1 MINQRFSKQVIIEV
15 SICHFA
21 YEFEKHDVA
30 TYQHGEIHESTF
42 QTIEANIGKGNNVK
56 VMVTLCK
63 LLIFYY
69 NYYKKF
75 WTLQKRL
82 QEKSCQEKKIIKIN
96 K

>member
-56 VMVTLCK
+56 VMVTFL
-63 LLIFYY
+63 
-69 NYYKKF
+69 
-75 WTLQKRL
+75 
-82 QEKSCQEKKIIKIN
+82 
-96 K
+96 